1 MLGGLSER
9 VRGISYQGLIGIRG
23 IISWF
28 PTRNLFLVTGVV
40 LGGTAAYYS
49 YQFFHLARPKRKAD
63 LSLEEEEDIILGEK
77 EEMEMESSAWVQ
89 VLSADEKIPEGKA
102 QILLKEEGEGSSCK
116 DPEGRTSDVGGSS
129 IGGEDEDEVGRTT
142 EGLSSSS
149 QCSDSGRGS
158 EVDGDIPPPSSSD
171 DFFAYHFYVPSRHCG
186 RFIGSKGS
194 NIKTLKTLSKC
205 RIVLK
210 DLYESATESSSST
223 KTLRNK
229 KPNPL
234 ANPPQLCI
242 IEGRRSAIEK
252 CIGLIQSKFSLAN
265 DFTMEQVNLPGNSFW
280 SNRCS
285 PGLSLA
291 SEMTDNVSVCAI
303 VSPAHVFVQLPS
315 HPSYASLEQLNSCMS
330 KCYEQLDTP
339 TLLRP
344 IEPGVICVARTT
356 PEHDWW
362 RVQVVSYDENMD
374 ICDIKFLD
382 YGGFLTVHASQLRQI
397 RTDYLSLPFQAIEVY
412 LANLI
417 PPKPQ
422 FEWPLDS
429 GSQMEDILFYKDVK
443 VNLLG
448 VAEDGI
454 PLVHLYTSESS
465 SNNTDDGKE
474 EDVNVTNEEDK
485 DDKEINMNRELVER
499 GIASW
504 VELVPVDKQ
513 PTLA

>member
-1 MLGGLSER
+1 
-9 VRGISYQGLIGIRG
+9 
-23 IISWF
+23 
-28 PTRNLFLVTGVV
+28 
-40 LGGTAAYYS
+40 
-49 YQFFHLARPKRKAD
+49 
-63 LSLEEEEDIILGEK
+63 
-77 EEMEMESSAWVQ
+77 
-89 VLSADEKIPEGKA
+89 
-102 QILLKEEGEGSSCK
+102 
-116 DPEGRTSDVGGSS
+116 
-129 IGGEDEDEVGRTT
+129 
-142 EGLSSSS
+142 
-149 QCSDSGRGS
+149 
-158 EVDGDIPPPSSSD
+158 
-171 DFFAYHFYVPSRHCG
+171 
-186 RFIGSKGS
+186 
-194 NIKTLKTLSKC
+194 
-205 RIVLK
+205 
-210 DLYESATESSSST
+210 
-223 KTLRNK
+223 
-229 KPNPL
+229 
-234 ANPPQLCI
+234 
-242 IEGRRSAIEK
+242 
-252 CIGLIQSKFSLAN
+252 
-265 DFTMEQVNLPGNSFW
+265 MEQVNLPGNSFW